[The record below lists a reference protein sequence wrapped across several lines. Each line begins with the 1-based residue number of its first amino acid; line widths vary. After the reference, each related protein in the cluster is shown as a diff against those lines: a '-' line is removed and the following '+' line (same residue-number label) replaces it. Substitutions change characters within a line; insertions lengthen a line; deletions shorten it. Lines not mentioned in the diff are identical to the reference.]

1 MSGYPEA
8 FAPTEPVPVPRRI
21 RALHDGK
28 VVLDTQDA
36 VYVWEF
42 PPYPQYYVPAGDVA
56 DGVLTDTGE
65 TRTFQ
70 HGEARVLTAGSGT
83 AWQYDEGLL
92 AGLARSRGEHPRLT
106 VLEGPGLAGLV
117 RFEWEAVDSWFEEDE
132 EIFVHPRN
140 PYARVDAIKSSR
152 HIQVSLDGVSL
163 ADSTSTVIV
172 FETSLP
178 PRYYFPR
185 TAVAF
190 EHLEP
195 SETRTACPYKGRTSG
210 YWSVRTDSLHPDL
223 AWCYDFPTAPLLP
236 VAGHVAFL
244 NEKVDLTVDG
254 ALLDRPVTPF
264 S

>member
-1 MSGYPEA
+1 M
-8 FAPTEPVPVPRRI
+8 PVARRI

-56 DGVLTDTGE
+56 AGVLADTGE
-65 TRTFQ
+65 TRTFP

-92 AGLARSRGEHPRLT
+92 AGL
-106 VLEGPGLAGLV
+106 V

-132 EIFVHPRN
+132 EVFVHPRN

-152 HIQVSLDGVSL
+152 HVQVSLDGISL

-172 FETSLP
+172 YETGLP

-185 TAVAF
+185 TTVAF

-195 SETRTACPYKGRTSG
+195 SQTRTACPYKGRTTG

-236 VAGHVAFL
+236 VAGHVAFF

-254 ALLDRPVTPF
+254 VTVDRPVTPF